1 MSKALSIALGLLI
14 AVMAVPAA
22 QADPS
27 AIDRLIAQEAAKGVV
42 LEPAP
47 RTAVQQIIAQERG
60 RHSDARLFGPS
71 TLAPVQ
77 IVGPPDGFDLG
88 DAGIGGAAGLALALL
103 AAAALAFRNSGRRQR
118 AAGVASAGS

>member
-60 RHSDARLFGPS
+60 RQSDARLFGPS
-71 TLAPVQ
+71 RLAPVQ

-118 AAGVASAGS
+118 AGGVASGGS

>member
-27 AIDRLIAQEAAKGVV
+27 AIDRLVAQEAAKGVV

-47 RTAVQQIIAQERG
+47 RTAVQRIIAQERG
-60 RHSDARLFGPS
+60 RHSDSPLFGPS

-103 AAAALAFRNSGRRQR
+103 AAAALAFRNSNRRQR
-118 AAGVASAGS
+118 AGGVASAGS